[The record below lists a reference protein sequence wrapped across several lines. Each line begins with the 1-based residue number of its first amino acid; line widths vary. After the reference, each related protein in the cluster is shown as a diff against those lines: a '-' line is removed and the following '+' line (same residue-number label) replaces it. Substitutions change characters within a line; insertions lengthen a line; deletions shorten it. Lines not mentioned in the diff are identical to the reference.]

1 MVNGSIMQAAFFC
14 SIILLKPLPV
24 NPPQYNP
31 YVIGI
36 GKPFLC
42 NVVLNG
48 SAGQWS
54 LQSFAIFSRPNS

>member
-1 MVNGSIMQAAFFC
+1 MLNGSVMQAAFFC
-14 SIILLKPLPV
+14 SIISLNPLPV
-24 NPPQYNP
+24 NLPQYNP

-36 GKPFLC
+36 DKPLLC

-54 LQSFAIFSRPNS
+54 LQSFAIFNRPNS